1 MDRIKDIT
9 KLKLF
14 KGGLL
19 LELHEKKKRLIQTID
34 ESNTT
39 YGKDDINFSHA
50 EVIAVAD
57 NVDWIKIGDIILDF
71 GSAEVFAWHDKKY
84 CIVLDMTVN
93 ILTDKSNFDVTKA
106 KELAS

>member
-1 MDRIKDIT
+1 MDRIKDIK

-14 KGGLL
+14 KGGIL
-19 LELHEKKKRLIQTID
+19 LELHEKKKRLIHTLD
-34 ESNTT
+34 ETNTT

-57 NVDWIKIGDIILDF
+57 NVTWIELGDIILDF
-71 GSAEVFAWHDKKY
+71 GSAEVFAWNDKKY
-84 CIVLDMTVN
+84 CIVLDMTIN
-93 ILTDKSNFDVTKA
+93 ILTPKSNFDSTKV